1 MHFIHGKTALLTTSY
16 MLLLQAS
23 RRAIAPAAFS
33 TCAPVHNYYHYYL
46 SSRSTSSSKAAVA
59 SSVKKSSAK
68 TSSLFVSSI
77 ASSNNN
83 HPSSAA
89 TSTNQT
95 TSSSSLSSSFSTMA
109 AAPAAPENDQQHQ
122 FPTSM
127 SEAERYLFDL
137 NGYLIIRNVLTPDQI
152 AAANAAIDA
161 HISEAIP
168 RSDPTLR
175 NAIEGSP
182 MYGTGP
188 PRLDLGGIFEWGAEE
203 SEVFKSILAHPR
215 LVPLFHGLLGKGY
228 RLDHI
233 PFVLMNNKGGE
244 GFQLHGGT
252 VDCVSGEYNHNLA
265 YTCHN
270 GNIRSSLL
278 GCNVML
284 VDHNPGDGGFCVVP
298 GSHKSNFK
306 MPEGMVDGI
315 LYSEYIQQPATKA
328 GDVVLFSEGT
338 VHGAMGWQADVQR
351 RCALYRFAPAT
362 CGYGR
367 SYFSADGVSGG
378 GGGGGATSSS
388 CSWPSK
394 FYDDL
399 NDAQRAVLEPPY
411 ANRLDRPNICE
422 DGTVEI
428 TQRSDRKR
436 QHDKEVFKT
445 KYF

>member
-1 MHFIHGKTALLTTSY
+1 MHFIDSKAALLTTSY

-33 TCAPVHNYYHYYL
+33 TCAPLHNYL
-46 SSRSTSSSKAAVA
+46 SRSTSSSSPVAAAAAPA
-59 SSVKKSSAK
+59 SSIKNSKK
-68 TSSLFVSSI
+68 TTSLFVSTQPTA
-77 ASSNNN
+77 AS
-83 HPSSAA
+83 
-89 TSTNQT
+89 STNQT
-95 TSSSSLSSSFSTMA
+95 SSSSSTSSFSTMA
-109 AAPAAPENDQQHQ
+109 TTSDDASSANEQQQ
-122 FPTSM
+122 QQYPIAM

-137 NGYLIIRNVLTPDQI
+137 NGYIIIRDVLTPDQI
-152 AAANAAIDA
+152 AAAHAAIDA
-161 HISEAIP
+161 HLTDAIP

-175 NAIEGSP
+175 NAVEGSP
-182 MYGTGP
+182 MYGSGP
-188 PRLDLGGIFEWGAEE
+188 PRLDLGGIFEWGSAE

-252 VDCVSGEYNHNLA
+252 VDCVSGDYNHNLA

-270 GNIRSSLL
+270 GSIRSSLL

-315 LYSEYIQQPATKA
+315 NHSEYIQQPATKA

-338 VHGAMGWQADVQR
+338 VHGAMGWQSDIQR

-367 SYFSADGVSGG
+367 SYFSPDGV
-378 GGGGGATSSS
+378 GGATTAPSS
-388 CSWPSK
+388 CTWPLK

-399 NDAQRAVLEPPY
+399 NDAQLAVLEPPY
-411 ANRLDRPNICE
+411 ANRLDRPNIRE
-422 DGTVEI
+422 DGSVEI

>member
-1 MHFIHGKTALLTTSY
+1 MHLIDSKAALLTTSY

-33 TCAPVHNYYHYYL
+33 TCAPLHNY
-46 SSRSTSSSKAAVA
+46 SSRSSSSSSPIAAARPV
-59 SSVKKSSAK
+59 SRSVNKYSA
-68 TSSLFVSSI
+68 TSLFVS
-77 ASSNNN
+77 
-83 HPSSAA
+83 PSAAA

-95 TSSSSLSSSFSTMA
+95 SSSSPSFSTMA
-109 AAPAAPENDQQHQ
+109 STSDASSADEQQQ
-122 FPTSM
+122 YPIAMT
-127 SEAERYLFDL
+127 EAERYLFDL
-137 NGYLIIRNVLTPDQI
+137 NGYIVIRNVLTPDEI
-152 AAANAAIDA
+152 AAAHAAIDA
-161 HISEAIP
+161 HLSDAVP

-175 NAIEGSP
+175 NAVEGSP
-182 MYGTGP
+182 MYGSGP
-188 PRLDLGGIFEWGAEE
+188 PRLDLGGIFEWGSAE

-252 VDCVSGEYNHNLA
+252 VDCVSGDYNHNLA

-270 GNIRSSLL
+270 GSIRSSLL

-306 MPEGMVDGI
+306 LPEGMVDGI
-315 LYSEYIQQPATKA
+315 NHSEFIQQPATKA

-338 VHGAMGWQADVQR
+338 VHGAMGWQSDVQR

-367 SYFSADGVSGG
+367 SYFSPDAV
-378 GGGGGATSSS
+378 GGATASS

-399 NDAQRAVLEPPY
+399 NDAQLAVLEPPY
-411 ANRLDRPNICE
+411 ANRLDRPNIRE
-422 DGTVEI
+422 DGSVEI

>member
-1 MHFIHGKTALLTTSY
+1 

-23 RRAIAPAAFS
+23 RRTIHTAAFS
-33 TCAPVHNYYHYYL
+33 TL
-46 SSRSTSSSKAAVA
+46 SSLPPVNTKSASRARSFC
-59 SSVKKSSAK
+59 KSRTAI
-68 TSSLFVSSI
+68 L
-77 ASSNNN
+77 
-83 HPSSAA
+83 PSSTALPVSLTPGA
-89 TSTNQT
+89 TNQT
-95 TSSSSLSSSFSTMA
+95 TSFSTMMELDA
-109 AAPAAPENDQQHQ
+109 SDLPKE
-122 FPTSM
+122 M

-137 NGYLIIRNVLTPDQI
+137 NGFLIVRNVLSPEEI
-152 AAANAAIDA
+152 AACHAAIDK
-161 HISEAIP
+161 HMDEAVA
-168 RSDPTLR
+168 REDPSLR
-175 NAIEGSP
+175 NAVEGSP

-188 PRLDLGGIFEWGAEE
+188 PRLDLGGIFEWGDVE
-203 SEVFKSILAHPR
+203 SKVFKSILAHPR

-252 VDCVSGEYNHNLA
+252 VDCASGEYNHHLA

-270 GNIRSSLL
+270 GSIRSALL

-306 MPEGMVDGI
+306 MPPGMVDG
-315 LYSEYIQQPATKA
+315 LAHSEYIIQPATKA

-338 VHGAMGWQADVQR
+338 VHGAMGWTSDTQR

-362 CGYGR
+362 SSYGR
-367 SYFSADGVSGG
+367 SYFQDDGSES
-378 GGGGGATSSS
+378 TT
-388 CSWPSK
+388 WPSK
-394 FYDDL
+394 FYDNL
-399 NDAQRAVLEPPY
+399 NEAQKSVLEPPY
-411 ANRLDRPNICE
+411 ANRLDRPNIKE

-428 TQRSDRKR
+428 TQRSERKR
-436 QHDKEVFKT
+436 KHDKDVFKT

>member
-1 MHFIHGKTALLTTSY
+1 MHFIDRKAALLTTSY
-16 MLLLQAS
+16 MLLLQTS

-33 TCAPVHNYYHYYL
+33 CAPLHNYLY
-46 SSRSTSSSKAAVA
+46 RSSSSSSLITAAQPV
-59 SSVKKSSAK
+59 SSNKFS
-68 TSSLFVSSI
+68 TTSLFVS
-77 ASSNNN
+77 
-83 HPSSAA
+83 PSAAA

-95 TSSSSLSSSFSTMA
+95 SSSSTSFSTMA
-109 AAPAAPENDQQHQ
+109 S
-122 FPTSM
+122 TSDASSADEQLQYPIAM
-127 SEAERYLFDL
+127 TEAERYLFDL
-137 NGYLIIRNVLTPDQI
+137 NGYIVIHNVLSPDEI
-152 AAANAAIDA
+152 AAAHAAIDA
-161 HISEAIP
+161 HLFDAVP

-175 NAIEGSP
+175 NAVEGSP
-182 MYGTGP
+182 MYGSGP
-188 PRLDLGGIFEWGAEE
+188 PRLDLGGIFEWGSAE

-252 VDCVSGEYNHNLA
+252 VDCVSGDYNHNLA

-270 GNIRSSLL
+270 GSIRSSLL

-306 MPEGMVDGI
+306 LPEGMVDGI
-315 LYSEYIQQPATKA
+315 NHCEYIQQPATKA

-338 VHGAMGWQADVQR
+338 VHGAMGWQSDLQR

-367 SYFSADGVSGG
+367 SYFSADAMGS
-378 GGGGGATSSS
+378 ATASS

-399 NDAQRAVLEPPY
+399 NDAQLAVLEPPY
-411 ANRLDRPNICE
+411 ANRLDRPNIRE
-422 DGTVEI
+422 DGSVEI

-436 QHDKEVFKT
+436 QHDKDVFKT

>member
-1 MHFIHGKTALLTTSY
+1 
-16 MLLLQAS
+16 
-23 RRAIAPAAFS
+23 
-33 TCAPVHNYYHYYL
+33 
-46 SSRSTSSSKAAVA
+46 
-59 SSVKKSSAK
+59 
-68 TSSLFVSSI
+68 
-77 ASSNNN
+77 
-83 HPSSAA
+83 
-89 TSTNQT
+89 
-95 TSSSSLSSSFSTMA
+95 MA
-109 AAPAAPENDQQHQ
+109 AAPSENEQQQ
-122 FPTSM
+122 QQQYPTAM

-137 NGYLIIRNVLTPDQI
+137 NGYIIIRNVLTPDQI
-152 AAANAAIDA
+152 AKAHAAIDA

-188 PRLDLGGIFEWGAEE
+188 PRLDLGGILEWDSTE

-233 PFVLMNNKGGE
+233 PFVLLNNKGGE

-270 GNIRSSLL
+270 GSIRSSLL

-306 MPEGMVDGI
+306 MPEGMVDG
-315 LYSEYIQQPATKA
+315 
-328 GDVVLFSEGT
+328 
-338 VHGAMGWQADVQR
+338 
-351 RCALYRFAPAT
+351 
-362 CGYGR
+362 R
-367 SYFSADGVSGG
+367 SYFSADGVV
-378 GGGGGATSSS
+378 GGAAPSS

-422 DGTVEI
+422 DGTTVEI

>member
-1 MHFIHGKTALLTTSY
+1 ML
-16 MLLLQAS
+16 LLLQAS
-23 RRAIAPAAFS
+23 RRAAAAFS
-33 TCAPVHNYYHYYL
+33 T
-46 SSRSTSSSKAAVA
+46 TSSGLPLHHNLCRSLTTTAA
-59 SSVKKSSAK
+59 SVKESSSS
-68 TSSLFVSSI
+68 TSLFVTSV
-77 ASSNNN
+77 ANNN
-83 HPSSAA
+83 NNQPSSSV
-89 TSTNQT
+89 STNNNNQT
-95 TSSSSLSSSFSTMA
+95 SSSFSTMA
-109 AAPAAPENDQQHQ
+109 TTLAADEQVPQEYPLE
-122 FPTSM
+122 M

-137 NGYLIIRNVLTPDQI
+137 NGYIIIRNVLTPDQI
-152 AAANAAIDA
+152 AACHEAIDA
-161 HISEAIP
+161 HIDEAIP

-182 MYGTGP
+182 MYGNGP
-188 PRLDLGGIFEWGAEE
+188 PRLDLGGIFEWGDTQ
-203 SEVFKSILAHPR
+203 SNVFKSILAHPR
-215 LVPLFHGLLGKGY
+215 LVPLFHGILGKGY
-228 RLDHI
+228 RLDHL

-252 VDCVSGEYNHNLA
+252 VDCVSGEYNANLA
-265 YTCHN
+265 YSCYN
-270 GNIRSSLL
+270 GNIRSALL

-315 LYSEYIQQPATKA
+315 NHSEYIQQPATKA

-338 VHGAMGWQADVQR
+338 VHGAMGWNSDIQR

-367 SYFSADGVSGG
+367 SYFQNDGV
-378 GGGGGATSSS
+378 GGATPSS
-388 CSWPSK
+388 CTWPSK

-399 NDAQRAVLEPPY
+399 NDAQKAVLEPPY
-411 ANRLDRPNICE
+411 ANRLDRPNIV
-422 DGTVEI
+422 DPVAGTVEI

-436 QHDKEVFKT
+436 QHDKDVFKT

>member
-1 MHFIHGKTALLTTSY
+1 MHLIDSKAALLTTSY

-33 TCAPVHNYYHYYL
+33 TCAPLHNYL
-46 SSRSTSSSKAAVA
+46 SRSTSSSSSPIASAA
-59 SSVKKSSAK
+59 SGPVKKYPP
-68 TSSLFVSSI
+68 TTSLFVSPQSAA
-77 ASSNNN
+77 ASS
-83 HPSSAA
+83 S
-89 TSTNQT
+89 NQ
-95 TSSSSLSSSFSTMA
+95 TSSSSPSFSTMA
-109 AAPAAPENDQQHQ
+109 SSNTSDDASSQQY
-122 FPTSM
+122 PIAMT
-127 SEAERYLFDL
+127 EAERYLFDL
-137 NGYLIIRNVLTPDQI
+137 NGYIIIRNVLTPDQI
-152 AAANAAIDA
+152 AAAHAAIDA
-161 HISEAIP
+161 HLSDAIP

-175 NAIEGSP
+175 NAVEGSP
-182 MYGTGP
+182 MYGSGP
-188 PRLDLGGIFEWGAEE
+188 PRLDLGGIFEWGSAE

-252 VDCVSGEYNHNLA
+252 VDCVSGNYNHNLA

-270 GNIRSSLL
+270 GSIRSSLL

-315 LYSEYIQQPATKA
+315 NFSEFIQQPATKA

-338 VHGAMGWQADVQR
+338 VHGAMGWTSDIQR

-367 SYFSADGVSGG
+367 SYFSADGV
-378 GGGGGATSSS
+378 GGATASS

-422 DGTVEI
+422 DGSVEI

>member
-1 MHFIHGKTALLTTSY
+1 MHYINNKALLLSTS
-16 MLLLQAS
+16 MLLLLQAS
-23 RRAIAPAAFS
+23 RRAAAAFS
-33 TCAPVHNYYHYYL
+33 TSSGLPLHNNFL
-46 SSRSTSSSKAAVA
+46 SRSTTTAASVKESSS
-59 SSVKKSSAK
+59 
-68 TSSLFVSSI
+68 TSLFVSSV
-77 ASSNNN
+77 ANNN
-83 HPSSAA
+83 NNNNQPSSVA
-89 TSTNQT
+89 STNKNQT
-95 TSSSSLSSSFSTMA
+95 SSSSFSTMA
-109 AAPAAPENDQQHQ
+109 TTLSADEQVPQEYPLE
-122 FPTSM
+122 M

-137 NGYLIIRNVLTPDQI
+137 NGYIIIRNVLTPDQI
-152 AAANAAIDA
+152 AACHEAIDA
-161 HISEAIP
+161 HIDEAIP

-175 NAIEGSP
+175 NAVEGSP
-182 MYGTGP
+182 MYGSGP
-188 PRLDLGGIFEWGAEE
+188 PRLDLGGIFEWGDTQ
-203 SEVFKSILAHPR
+203 SNVFKSILAHPR
-215 LVPLFHGLLGKGY
+215 LVPLFHGILGKGY
-228 RLDHI
+228 RLDHL

-252 VDCVSGEYNHNLA
+252 VDCVSGEYNANLA
-265 YTCHN
+265 YSCYN
-270 GNIRSSLL
+270 GNIRSALL

-315 LYSEYIQQPATKA
+315 HHCEYIQQPATKA

-338 VHGAMGWQADVQR
+338 VHGAMGWNSDTQR

-367 SYFSADGVSGG
+367 SYFQNDGV
-378 GGGGGATSSS
+378 GGATPSS
-388 CSWPSK
+388 CTWPSK

-411 ANRLDRPNICE
+411 ANRLDRPNIV
-422 DGTVEI
+422 DPVAGTVEI